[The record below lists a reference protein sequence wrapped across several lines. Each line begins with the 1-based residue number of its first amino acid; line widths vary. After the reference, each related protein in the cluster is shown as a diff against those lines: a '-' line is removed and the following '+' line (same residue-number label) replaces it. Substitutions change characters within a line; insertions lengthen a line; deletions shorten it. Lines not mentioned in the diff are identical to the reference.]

1 MPNDYDPSGF
11 RLTPRQDLYRL
22 TMPFLVHGQ
31 TISSGS
37 NIALSRSGEVAR
49 PYLDGDV
56 FSARVTLAPATDDPF
71 TGTRWVLQRN
81 DDGTWGFLNQG
92 QPENMLVAS
101 AGSVALGRPL
111 VGAGMARFVTSRWL
125 IYRDLKGFR
134 LRPVMAVSGWLGVR
148 YEKPI
153 LSEPGHQPGRW
164 LYWDISAVQD
174 LGAKLRP

>member
-37 NIALSRSGEVAR
+37 PIALSRSGEVAR

-56 FSARVTLAPATDDPF
+56 FSARVTLAPSSADPF
-71 TGTRWVLQRN
+71 TGTRWVLQQN

-92 QPENMLVAS
+92 QPGNMLVAS

-111 VGAGMARFVTSRWL
+111 TGTGLARFVTSRWL
-125 IYRDLKGFR
+125 IYRDLTGFR

-148 YEKPI
+148 YEKLI

-164 LYWDISAVQD
+164 LYWDIFPLED
-174 LGAKLRP
+174 LGAKLRS